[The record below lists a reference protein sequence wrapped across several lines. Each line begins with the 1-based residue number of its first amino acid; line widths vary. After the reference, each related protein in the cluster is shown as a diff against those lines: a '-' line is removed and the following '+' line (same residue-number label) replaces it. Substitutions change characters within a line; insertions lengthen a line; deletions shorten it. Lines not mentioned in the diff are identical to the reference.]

1 MSRFTRK
8 RSTSTTPTKQV
19 KLKLVQVE
27 FWSAVRMGF
36 WVNLGLAIAIIVG
49 FIAFWFV
56 LSSSAVNSLLSQVG
70 VGDGG
75 SLISLPQMI
84 SYGAIVGIIN
94 IVAGTVLWGVL
105 ALVYNAIAKL
115 TGGLAVGFTNNN

>member
-56 LSSSAVNSLLSQVG
+56 LSSSAGNSLLSQVG

-84 SYGAIVGIIN
+84 SYGVIVGIIN

>member
-84 SYGAIVGIIN
+84 SYGVIVGIIN

-105 ALVYNAIAKL
+105 PLVYNAIAKL
-115 TGGLAVGFTNNN
+115 TGGLAVGVTNNN

>member
-84 SYGAIVGIIN
+84 SYGVIVGIIN

>member
-8 RSTSTTPTKQV
+8 SSNSTPTKQV
-19 KLKLVQVE
+19 KLKLVQIE

-36 WVNLGLAIAIIVG
+36 FVNLGLGIAIVVG
-49 FIAFWFV
+49 FAALWFV

-70 VGDGG
+70 VGEGG

-84 SYGAIVGIIN
+84 TYGFIIALSN
-94 IVAGTVLWGVL
+94 LVAGTILSGVL
-105 ALVYNAIAKL
+105 ALVYNAIARF
-115 TGGLAVGFTNNN
+115 TGGLAVGFTNN

>member
-8 RSTSTTPTKQV
+8 KSASTTPTKQV

>member
-8 RSTSTTPTKQV
+8 SANNTPTKQV
-19 KLKLVQVE
+19 KLKLVQIE

-36 WVNLGLAIAIIVG
+36 FVNLGLGIAVVVG
-49 FIAFWFV
+49 FTALWFV

-70 VGDGG
+70 VGEGG

-84 SYGAIVGIIN
+84 TYGFIIALIN
-94 IVAGTVLWGVL
+94 IAAGTVLSGVL
-105 ALVYNAIAKL
+105 ALVYNTIARF
-115 TGGLAVGFTNNN
+115 TGGLAVGFTNN